1 MVYHLVYMELVMS
14 LLVDVI
20 TLGGVSV
27 EPEVAGVDIRTW
39 VVNEV
44 LSTVQ
49 VYMQSMPISAAST
62 QHSEV
67 LPQCSG
73 LELTNL

>member
-1 MVYHLVYMELVMS
+1 MS

-27 EPEVAGVDIRTW
+27 EPEVAGMDIRTW

-49 VYMQSMPISAAST
+49 VYMQSMPISTAVIHST
-62 QHSEV
+62 VRCYHNALDWS
-67 LPQCSG
+67 
-73 LELTNL
+73 

>member
-1 MVYHLVYMELVMS
+1 MS

-39 VVNEV
+39 VSMRFC
-44 LSTVQ
+44 LLCKCT
-49 VYMQSMPISAAST
+49 YMQSMPIITAST

-73 LELTNL
+73 LELTNHQTSYHQALD